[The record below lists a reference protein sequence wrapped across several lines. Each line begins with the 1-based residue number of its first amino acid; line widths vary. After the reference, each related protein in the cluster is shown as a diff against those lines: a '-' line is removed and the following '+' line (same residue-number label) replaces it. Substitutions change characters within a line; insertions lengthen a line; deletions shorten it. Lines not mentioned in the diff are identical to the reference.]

1 MQSNGNQGE
10 GHKLRK
16 AQQGRGALGNAARL
30 AASTGFALAAF
41 AFVATGASA
50 AAPQIL
56 STGFSKVG
64 TDTVTLEAT
73 VNPSGKPTRYRFEY
87 GPADCASN
95 PCTSTKEEELPA
107 GSSPVPVEKATIS
120 GLAPGTIYHFRLVAK
135 NGVTPA
141 DKAVSPDRVFA
152 TYSAPLAGLPDN
164 RAYEQASPVDKDGGD
179 AIGTVP
185 QLKASPSGDGITFSS
200 TFGLPGGEGAQE
212 FPLYLASRSVSGWS
226 TQGLLPRPSAGQQAL
241 VKGWLPGFSE
251 VFSSATRLGSPDT
264 GALIAR
270 SSAGGSL
277 KELTS
282 YLPKANYSF
291 TGSAGEG
298 KEVVFESKASL
309 GTPAGEPGVSNV
321 YAWDRES
328 GTVSLVSVDNEE
340 QPLAKGA
347 FGGPYDWALGSSPT
361 NLSQGGAVRNYYT
374 QDQHAVS
381 SGGAVFFTEAGSGQL
396 YERVN
401 PTQPQSE
408 LDGEGK
414 CEEAEMACTIH
425 VSASQRAEPDPAG
438 PRPAAFMGA
447 AEDGSPSY
455 FTSPEKLTEDANTG
469 PVQPK
474 PMIGRAGID
483 GVSELDPNFLEE
495 RRAVGVAVDSK
506 YIYWADP
513 VDGTIGRAELNGDNA
528 EDEFIVPKAVTVE
541 EETEPKPGEIV
552 IVKEEVPSKPNYVAV
567 DAGHIYWTNTADGKN
582 GHGTIGRSNL
592 EGEEEEPECV
602 KGASNPQGIA
612 VNATNVYWANAG
624 GGNNRFI
631 GRAKLDCG
639 EALQKFQ
646 RMPFESAEAPYGV
659 ALSASKIYWTSEES
673 SGTSNVNRAL
683 LAGGVGPAEIESFY
697 LGNTAKPRGIA
708 VAGSDV
714 YWAAQ
719 GDKAIGHA
727 VWPDANEKPT
737 TLAKEF
743 IKLDGAP
750 SGLAIDSAHIYW
762 STDGETRPSP
772 GNDLY
777 RFVPDAEGGGTLS
790 NLTPDLSTENGAEV
804 QGTVAISRDGSRVY
818 FTANADL
825 DGTGEAEA
833 GSCVSPLRSAKGQC
847 SLYLWKEGAGIE
859 FIARLNVEGGGPK
872 SDAANLLPT
881 PSGLFS
887 DLQKT
892 AFLSED
898 GKTLLFRSQEPL
910 TPYDNEGVS
919 ELYRYREG
927 QPLVCVSC
935 NPTGGTAGRPPT
947 LGTLTPSALPGLAPA
962 SLASRNLSADGDR
975 AFFETTEALVASDT
989 NGADGCPVVGATLQA
1004 FPSCRDVYEWEA
1016 PESGTCQTSS
1026 PSYSPQ
1032 NGGCLYLIS
1041 TGKDDYPSFF
1051 ADASTSG
1058 DDVFFFTRQGLVGQD
1073 KDELLDVYDAK
1084 VGGGLTAQDPPATV
1098 PCESTDACHGPLPAS
1113 PGEGSPGSQTFVGPG
1128 NPVAK
1133 PKPHKPKKHKK
1144 KHKAK
1149 KKQTHQKQRRANS
1162 QRGTGR

>member
-1 MQSNGNQGE
+1 M
-10 GHKLRK
+10 
-16 AQQGRGALGNAARL
+16 RL
-30 AASTGFALAAF
+30 AASTGFALAVF

-50 AAPQIL
+50 AVPQIL

-64 TDTVTLEAT
+64 TDTATLEAT

-95 PCTSTKEEELPA
+95 PCASTEEKELPA
-107 GSSPVPVEKATIS
+107 GSSPVLVEKATIN
-120 GLAPGTIYHFRLVAK
+120 GLTPGTVYHFRLVAK

-141 DKAVSPDRVFA
+141 DKAVSPDRVFS
-152 TYSAPLAGLPDN
+152 TYPAPLAGLPDN

-212 FPLYLASRSVSGWS
+212 LPLYLASRSSSGWS
-226 TQGLLPRPSAGQQAL
+226 TQGLFPRPSAGQQAL
-241 VKGWLPGFSE
+241 IKGWLPGFSE

-264 GALIAR
+264 GALVAR
-270 SSAGGSL
+270 PSGGGAPQ
-277 KELTS
+277 ELTP

-291 TGSAGEG
+291 LGSAGEG
-298 KEVVFESKASL
+298 KEVVFESRASL
-309 GTPAGEPGVSNV
+309 GSPAGEPGVSNV
-321 YAWDRES
+321 YAWNRES
-328 GTVSLVSVDNEE
+328 GTVSLVSVDNGE

-347 FGGPYDWALGSSPT
+347 FGGSYDWALGSSPT

-408 LDGEGK
+408 LDGQGK
-414 CEEAEMACTIH
+414 CEEEDKACTIH
-425 VSASQRAEPDPAG
+425 VSASQRAEADPAG
-438 PRPAAFMGA
+438 PRPAAFVGA

-495 RRAVGVAVDSK
+495 HRAVGVAVDSK

-513 VDGTIGRAELNGDNA
+513 VDGTIGRAELDGENA
-528 EDEFIVPKAVTVE
+528 DDEFIVPKAVTVE

-552 IVKEEVPSKPNYVAV
+552 IVKEEVPSKPNYLAV
-567 DAGHIYWTNTADGKN
+567 GAGHIYWTNTADGKN
-582 GHGTIGRSNL
+582 EHGTIGRADI
-592 EGEEEEPECV
+592 EGTLASQEPECV

-612 VNATNVYWANAG
+612 VNATNIYWANAG
-624 GGNNRFI
+624 GGNNRSI
-631 GRAKLDCG
+631 GRAEIDCG
-639 EALQKFQ
+639 GAVQSFLNMGFASEL
-646 RMPFESAEAPYGV
+646 PYGV
-659 ALSASKIYWTSEES
+659 ALSGTHLYWIAGEDNS
-673 SGTSNVNRAL
+673 SGNSYLQRVPL
-683 LAGGVGPAEIESFY
+683 VGIANTDLVFLSSTAE
-697 LGNTAKPRGIA
+697 PRGLA
-708 VAGSDV
+708 VAGIDV

-727 VWPDANEKPT
+727 VWPDAEPTPT
-737 TLAKEF
+737 TIDKGF

-750 SGLAIDSAHIYW
+750 SGLAIDAAHLYW

-790 NLTPDLSTENGAEV
+790 DLTPDPTKNGAEV

-825 DGTGEAEA
+825 DGAGPAKA

-847 SLYLWKEGAGIE
+847 SLYVWKEGAGIE

-927 QPLVCVSC
+927 EPIACVSC
-935 NPTGGTAGRPPT
+935 NPTGGMAQSAPT
-947 LGTLTPSALPGLAPA
+947 MGTLIPSALTARPPA
-962 SLASRNLSADGDR
+962 SLASRNLSADGNR

-989 NGADGCPVVGATLQA
+989 NGADGCPVVGATLQE

-1016 PESGTCQTSS
+1016 PESGTCQATS

-1032 NGGCLYLIS
+1032 NSGCLYLIS

-1058 DDVFFFTRQGLVGQD
+1058 NDVFFFTRQGLVGQD

-1084 VGGGLTAQDPPATV
+1084 VGGGLAAQNPPATV

-1133 PKPHKPKKHKK
+1133 PKPHKPKKHK
-1144 KHKAK
+1144 AK
-1149 KKQTHQKQRRANS
+1149 KKKAHQKQRGAS
-1162 QRGTGR
+1162 SGRGARR